1 MNYMKFNDGGNIEAM
16 MAAMGGQQ
24 GGQGGPGDLRTI
36 DGQNTSEVQEDEEGR
51 QFVIFETPEGDT
63 VKVFGDWESY
73 GEISAPGGGGVAPGD
88 QRFIADREFPVIENP
103 ETGEYE
109 LDVEAM
115 ETEMYSEPE
124 REMAEQAAPG
134 GPGASG
140 MEALLESLTDA
151 EGPQGQR
158 RQGGMVQYRNGGRP
172 SREERKFKRGV
183 RKAYNNNY
191 TEGVLGA
198 LGSYDGSPRKNRL
211 TTGGAAG
218 IMGGAAGAVG
228 LLGGAAARAVERLNN
243 SGRYGVNDGNPK
255 LGAII
260 REMIRGNQ

>member
-24 GGQGGPGDLRTI
+24 GGQGGQGDLRSI
-36 DGQNTSEVQEDEEGR
+36 QGQSTSEVQEDEEGR
-51 QFVIFETPEGDT
+51 QFVMYETPEGDT

-88 QRFIADREFPVIENP
+88 QRFIADREFPVMANP

-140 MEALLESLTDA
+140 MEALMEKLNDA
-151 EGPQGQR
+151 QGPQGQR
-158 RQGGMVQYRNGGRP
+158 RQGGIVPYGNGGRLSREERRKAREERRSGRQIQSDYSKLGWDKEGERLLPPREQKMIEFGNGGRP
-172 SREERKFKRGV
+172 SRDERRFGRQMKR
-183 RKAYNNNY
+183 AYARSGGSTNS
-191 TEGVLGA
+191 VL
-198 LGSYDGSPRKNRL
+198 N
-211 TTGGAAG
+211 
-218 IMGGAAGAVG
+218 
-228 LLGGAAARAVERLNN
+228 LL
-243 SGRYGVNDGNPK
+243 GRYGK
-255 LGAII
+255 
-260 REMIRGNQ
+260 